1 MMIRLSKH
9 IRQYFFIAFMTYLIF
24 ILLIFV
30 IYFILTIIEK
40 YVPIV
45 TLYAYSIS
53 EYILNVF
60 NLFSLPLRYLLPNLT
75 DDEYYLILL
84 NVIITIFS
92 LIYAYLFYIIHPNMF
107 PGIPLIQNTAYL
119 QWFEMQ
125 RRRFQ
130 ENHRAVKRKGAV
142 EIDPVEHIYAH
153 PDCTDK
159 LKDFSSIGVQTLYD
173 VIQHGLQAGGNRP
186 QFSYRKSSDEP
197 FQSYT
202 Y

>member
-1 MMIRLSKH
+1 MIRLSKH

-130 ENHRAVKRKGAV
+130 ENHRAG
-142 EIDPVEHIYAH
+142 
-153 PDCTDK
+153 
-159 LKDFSSIGVQTLYD
+159 
-173 VIQHGLQAGGNRP
+173 
-186 QFSYRKSSDEP
+186 
-197 FQSYT
+197 
-202 Y
+202 